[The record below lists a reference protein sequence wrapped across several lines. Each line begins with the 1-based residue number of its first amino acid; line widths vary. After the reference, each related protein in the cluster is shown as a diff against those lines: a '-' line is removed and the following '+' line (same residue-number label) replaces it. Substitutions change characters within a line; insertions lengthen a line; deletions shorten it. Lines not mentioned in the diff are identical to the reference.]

1 MTLALEGIKVLDL
14 SRTVP
19 GPFCTM
25 VLADMGADVTKI
37 DAPGYQMGMLPDQEK
52 QAAYDFLSRN
62 KKSIVLNLKTEEARE
77 VFRKLATEADVV
89 MEAFR
94 PGVAKKLGVD
104 YDTISELNPRLVYC
118 SLTGFGQDGPY
129 RDLPGHDPNYISIG
143 GAVGLTGDR
152 EGDPVIIRA
161 ALGDI
166 GSALHAVIGIL
177 CGLMARD
184 KTGRGQYVDISMTDS
199 VLSFLTVSLLRYFR
213 DGFIPKRGWPSPTIN
228 VWKTKDGKFVSTGLI
243 EPYFW
248 ERFCHALG
256 REDLIPHQRAKGE
269 KLQEVHSAIKETFLT
284 KTRDEWFQIMKDADT
299 CVSPVL
305 ELDEVVND
313 PQLLSRDMFPEFDHP
328 TEGKVRQ
335 LGMPIKLSE
344 TPAKFRGFAPLIGL
358 HTEEVLQGLGYTKHQ
373 IEELRKSGAIE

>member
-94 PGVAKKLGVD
+94 PGVTKKLGVD
-104 YDTISELNPRLVYC
+104 YDTISELNPRIVYC

-129 RDLPGHDPNYISIG
+129 RDLPGHDPNYTSIG
-143 GAVGLTGDR
+143 GAVGLTGDG
-152 EGDPVIIRA
+152 EGEPVIIRA

-177 CGLMARD
+177 CALMARE
-184 KTGRGQYVDISMTDS
+184 KTGRGQ
-199 VLSFLTVSLLRYFR
+199 
-213 DGFIPKRGWPSPTIN
+213 
-228 VWKTKDGKFVSTGLI
+228 
-243 EPYFW
+243 
-248 ERFCHALG
+248 
-256 REDLIPHQRAKGE
+256 
-269 KLQEVHSAIKETFLT
+269 
-284 KTRDEWFQIMKDADT
+284 
-299 CVSPVL
+299 
-305 ELDEVVND
+305 
-313 PQLLSRDMFPEFDHP
+313 
-328 TEGKVRQ
+328 
-335 LGMPIKLSE
+335 
-344 TPAKFRGFAPLIGL
+344 
-358 HTEEVLQGLGYTKHQ
+358 
-373 IEELRKSGAIE
+373 

>member
-62 KKSIVLNLKTEEARE
+62 KKSIVLNLKTEEART
-77 VFRKLATEADVV
+77 VFHKLATEADVV

-94 PGVAKKLGVD
+94 PGVTKKLGVD
-104 YDTISELNPRLVYC
+104 YDTISELNPRIVYC

-177 CGLMARD
+177 CALMARD

-199 VLSFLTVSLLRYFR
+199 VLPFLTVSLLRYFR

-256 REDLIPHQRAKGE
+256 RKDLIPHQRAKGE

-344 TPAKFRGFAPLIGL
+344 TPAKFRGFAPLIGQ
-358 HTEEVLQGLGYTKHQ
+358 HTEEVLQGLGYTKNQ
-373 IEELRKSGAIE
+373 IEEMRKSGAIE

>member
-25 VLADMGADVTKI
+25 LLADMGADVIKI
-37 DAPGYQMGMLPDQEK
+37 EAPGYQMGMLPDQGK

-62 KKSIVLNLKTEEARE
+62 KKSIALNLKTAEARE
-77 VFRKLATEADVV
+77 VFHKLATEADVV

-94 PGVAKKLGVD
+94 PGAAKKLGVD
-104 YDTISELNPRLVYC
+104 YDTISKLNPRIVYC

-129 RDLPGHDPNYISIG
+129 RDLPGHDPNYTSIG
-143 GAVGLTGDR
+143 GAVGLTGD
-152 EGDPVIIRA
+152 EKGDPVIIRA

-177 CGLMARD
+177 CALMARD
-184 KTGRGQYVDISMTDS
+184 KTGKGQYVDISMTDS

-256 REDLIPHQRAKGE
+256 REDLIPHHHAKGE
-269 KLQEVHSAIKETFLT
+269 KLQEVYSAIKETFLT

-305 ELDEVVND
+305 ELDEVVNN
-313 PQLLSRDMFPEFDHP
+313 PQLLSRDMFPELDHP

-344 TPAKFRGFAPLIGL
+344 TPAKFRSFAPLIGQ
-358 HTEEVLQGLGYTKHQ
+358 HTEEILQGLGYSEQQ
-373 IEELRKSGAIE
+373 IEELRKQ